1 MLYSLLFI
9 IYYHRYVYGIT
20 NEDKFY
26 FLKGH
31 IHGLGLV
38 QRINNLLIS
47 DKVTMHLYLVFS
59 CIFSSPYFS
68 KF

>member
-1 MLYSLLFI
+1 MEKKSILEDIHALFPI
-9 IYYHRYVYGIT
+9 